1 MGDVLNMQ
9 DTIVRGR
16 IDKEREDRVE
26 TIWEGI
32 RMAKHISRQGD
43 LLNLQSKEGID
54 KIKYKFLSEKI
65 VIKADLQITMN
76 MVKNIDQD
84 QKLLM
89 EYRKKEV
96 ESIIIVIINTPSLEQ
111 GSEDMDSVIT
121 PVLLLLD
128 ERMKHLEF
136 PIGKEWLGHDTGGG
150 KISALENKW

>member
-111 GSEDMDSVIT
+111 WSEDMDSIIT
-121 PVLLLLD
+121 LVLLLLD
-128 ERMKHLEF
+128 RRMKHLE
-136 PIGKEWLGHDTGGG
+136 LNTGTVGLIHNSG
-150 KISALENKW
+150 TSEIAVL